1 MENSKTSQQKPTI
14 PCVMVV
20 FGITGD
26 LNKRLLFP
34 AICNLGAA
42 GLLDSNFRIVGLGSN
57 DLTTEA
63 VRDIFSQNIKQFVMD
78 PAAQKFGLSLIQSID
93 YIHGDFSDDAIF
105 SQLKKTLD
113 DLYTQKKASQNAL
126 FYLAVPP
133 TLFGPVTTSLGKAGL
148 LDEKNASFFR
158 RVIIE
163 KPFGRDLASARQLN
177 QTLLA
182 AANEEQLFR
191 IDHFLGKE
199 TVQNIMAFRF
209 ANGIFEPIWN
219 RNYIDSVQI
228 TAAETLGVES
238 RGRYYDNT
246 GALRDMIPNH
256 IFQVLSLVAMETPI
270 SFNSDDIQ
278 SEKEKVLHAI
288 QRFHPE
294 EVLKY
299 AVRGQ
304 YGVGMIDQE
313 GVTDYRAE
321 SNVAPDSATETYVAL
336 QLNID
341 NWRWMGVPFYIRT
354 GKRMQ
359 QRTTEVIIRFKSAPS
374 VLFKDAHGHTVSN
387 NLLRLHLQ
395 PNEGISLRFEAK
407 IPGPQM
413 KLGDVDMSF
422 QYKDYF
428 GTACA
433 TGYETLLYDCIN
445 GDHTLFPRA
454 NMMEAGWEIVQP
466 VLDVWGALTPRDF
479 PNYVAGSWGPK
490 EADDLLAETGREW
503 IL

>member
-1 MENSKTSQQKPTI
+1 MQNSKNCQKKPTI
-14 PCVMVV
+14 PCVMVI
-20 FGITGD
+20 FGLTGD
-26 LNKRLLFP
+26 LTKRLLFP

-42 GLLDSNFRIVGLGSN
+42 GLLDSNFRVVGLGSN

-63 VRDIFSQNIKQFVMD
+63 VRDMFTQNIKQFVVD
-78 PAAQKFGLSLIQSID
+78 PAAQNFGTSLVQSIE
-93 YIHGDFSDDAIF
+93 YLHGDFSDAVIF
-105 SQLKKTLD
+105 AQLKKLLD
-113 DLYTQKKASQNAL
+113 DLFTQKKASQNAL

-133 TLFGPVTTSLGKAGL
+133 TFFGSITTSLGQAGL
-148 LDEKNASFFR
+148 LDEKDKAFFR
-158 RVIIE
+158 RVVIE
-163 KPFGRDLASARQLN
+163 KPFGRDLASAQQLN

-182 AANEEQLFR
+182 AAKEEQLFR

-209 ANGIFEPIWN
+209 ANGIFDPIWN

-256 IFQVLSLVAMETPI
+256 IFQVLSLVAMESPV
-270 SFNSDDIQ
+270 SFSSDDIQ

-288 QRFHPE
+288 ERYEPE
-294 EVLKY
+294 QVLKY

-304 YGVGMIDQE
+304 YGDGMIDQE
-313 GVTDYRAE
+313 SVIDYRSE
-321 SNVAPDSATETYVAL
+321 SNVAPNSATETYVAL

-359 QRTTEVIIRFKSAPS
+359 RRATEVIIRFKSAPS
-374 VLFKDAHGHTVSN
+374 SLFKDTPGHTISS

-395 PNEGISLRFEAK
+395 PNEGISMRFEAK
-407 IPGPQM
+407 VPGPQM

-454 NMMEAGWEIVQP
+454 GMMEAGWEIVQP
-466 VLDVWGALTPRDF
+466 VLDLLGALAPRDF
-479 PNYVAGSWGPK
+479 PNYAAGSWGPK

>member
-1 MENSKTSQQKPTI
+1 MENSKVNHAKPTV
-14 PCVMVV
+14 PCVMVI

-42 GLLDSNFRIVGLGSN
+42 GLLDKNFRIVGLGSN
-57 DLTTEA
+57 DLSSEA
-63 VRDIFSQNIKQFVMD
+63 VQEIFLQNIQQFVID
-78 PAAQKFGLSLIQSID
+78 PAAKTFGTSLLPSID
-93 YIHGDFSDDAIF
+93 YLHGDFSDNAIF
-105 SQLKKTLD
+105 IQLKKLLD
-113 DLYTQKKASQNAL
+113 DLYAQKKASRNAL

-133 TLFGPVTTSLGKAGL
+133 TFFGPITTSLGKVDL
-148 LDEKNASFFR
+148 LDEGDQSFFR

-163 KPFGRDLASARQLN
+163 KPFGRDLISARQLN

-182 AANEEQLFR
+182 AAKEEQLFR

-209 ANGIFEPIWN
+209 ANEIFEPVWN
-219 RNYIDSVQI
+219 RNYIDSIQI
-228 TAAETLGVES
+228 TAAETLGVEG
-238 RGRYYDNT
+238 RGRYYDST
-246 GALRDMIPNH
+246 GALRDMVPNH
-256 IFQVLSLVAMETPI
+256 IFQVLSLVAMEAPI

-288 QRFHPE
+288 QRFQPD

-304 YGVGMIDQE
+304 YGEGTINQE
-313 GVTDYRAE
+313 SVIEYRAE
-321 SNVAPDSATETYVAL
+321 PNISPNSATETYAAL
-336 QLNID
+336 QLNIE

-359 QRTTEVIIRFKSAPS
+359 KRSTEVIIRFKSTPS
-374 VLFKDAHGHTVSN
+374 LLFKDTCDYMVSN

-407 IPGPQM
+407 VPGPQM
-413 KLGDVDMSF
+413 RLGNVDMSF

-454 NMMEAGWEIVQP
+454 GMMEAGWEIVQP
-466 VLDVWGALTPRDF
+466 VLDLWEKVPPQDF
-479 PNYVAGSWGPK
+479 PNYTAGSWGPK
-490 EADDLLAETGREW
+490 EADDLLAESGRQW
-503 IL
+503 II